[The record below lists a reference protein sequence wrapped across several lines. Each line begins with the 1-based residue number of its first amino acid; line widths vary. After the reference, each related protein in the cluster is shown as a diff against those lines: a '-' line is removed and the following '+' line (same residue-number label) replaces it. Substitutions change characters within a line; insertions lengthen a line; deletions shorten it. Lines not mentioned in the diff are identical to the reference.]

1 MHNNEEWRNSF
12 IMKVLVI
19 VDMQNDFIDGALG
32 TPEAQAIVSKVIEK
46 IKNYPDKEETLLLYT
61 KDTHYKNYMDTLE
74 GEKLP
79 VPHCIENTIGWCINK
94 QIASTGDNEDFLM
107 LRVFSSN
114 KIINSRI
121 YKNTFGSEDLY
132 ELLKTYKNDIEQVEF
147 VGVCTS
153 ICVLSNAIMARMA
166 LPDTKI
172 IVDASCCACVTP
184 VTHNAALMSM
194 KQCQIDV
201 IGDEK

>member
-1 MHNNEEWRNSF
+1 
-12 IMKVLVI
+12 MKVLVV

-32 TPEAQAIVSKVIEK
+32 TKEAQAIVPNVVEK
-46 IKNYPDKEETLLLYT
+46 IKNYPDKEKTLLLYT
-61 KDTHYKNYMDTLE
+61 KDTHYNDYMDTLE

-79 VPHCIENTIGWCINK
+79 TPHCIVNTKGWSINK
-94 QIASTGDNEDFLM
+94 EISSVGDHAGFLG
-107 LRVFSSN
+107 FSS
-114 KIINSRI
+114 KEIIDSRI

-132 ELLKTYKNDIEQVEF
+132 ELLKKHKNTIEQVEF
-147 VGVCTS
+147 IGVCTS

-172 IVDASCCACVTP
+172 VVDASCCACVAP
-184 VTHNAALMSM
+184 ETHKAALLAM

-201 IGDEK
+201 IGE

>member
-1 MHNNEEWRNSF
+1 
-12 IMKVLVI
+12 MKKILVV

-32 TPEAQAIVSKVIEK
+32 TPEAQAIVPKVIEK

-79 VPHCIENTIGWCINK
+79 VPHCIENTEGWCISK
-94 QIASTGDNEDFLM
+94 RISSTGDNEGFLG
-107 LRVFSSN
+107 FSSN

-132 ELLKTYKNDIEQVEF
+132 ELLKTYKDTIEQVEF
-147 VGVCTS
+147 VGVCTD

-166 LPDTKI
+166 LPNTKI
-172 IVDASCCACVTP
+172 IVDASCCAGVTP
-184 VTHNAALMSM
+184 ETHKAALMSM

-201 IGDEK
+201 IGDEE

>member
-1 MHNNEEWRNSF
+1 
-12 IMKVLVI
+12 MKKILVV

-32 TPEAQAIVSKVIEK
+32 TPEAQAIVPKVIEK
-46 IKNYPDKEETLLLYT
+46 IKNYTDKEETLLLYT

-79 VPHCIENTIGWCINK
+79 VPHCIENTEGWCISK
-94 QIASTGDNEDFLM
+94 RISSTGDNEGFLG
-107 LRVFSSN
+107 FSSN

-132 ELLKTYKNDIEQVEF
+132 ELLKDYESVIDQVEF

-172 IVDASCCACVTP
+172 VVDASCCACVTP
-184 VTHNAALMSM
+184 ETHKAALMSM

-201 IGDEK
+201 IGEEE